1 MTLITTNNLLR
12 FDAAIWIIFGILWIF
27 FPTCLLSMNTVNM
40 KYDSVHIHMTRAF
53 GLFIIYTGIVSYCT
67 SYTDEN
73 QMNRTMQL
81 RLTFS
86 LILLAIMIYDNYHS
100 KLWNMKHVHF
110 GMTGLILSMLVPIL
124 VLNLHLIN

>member
-1 MTLITTNNLLR
+1 MTLITKNNLLR
-12 FDAAIWIIFGILWIF
+12 FDAAIWIIFGLLWIF
-27 FPTCLLSMNTVNM
+27 FPGCLLSMNTANM

-53 GLFIIYTGIVSYCT
+53 GLFIIYTGIISYCV
-67 SYTDEN
+67 SSKDEE
-73 QMNRTMQL
+73 QMDKKMKL

-86 LILLAIMIYDNYHS
+86 LILLAIMIYDNYNS